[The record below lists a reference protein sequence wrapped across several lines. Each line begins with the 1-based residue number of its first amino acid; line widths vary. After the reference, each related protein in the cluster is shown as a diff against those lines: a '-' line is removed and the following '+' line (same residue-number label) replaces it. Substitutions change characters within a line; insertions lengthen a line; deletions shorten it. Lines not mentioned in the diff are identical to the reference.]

1 MIIRNINN
9 FIYCT
14 VFITLFLSKFSL
26 SDLKNCK
33 YNKNICNKLYQVV
46 GIKTPMMVAS
56 GTIIDNDFIV
66 TNRHVVEDH
75 KQLIIRYYNGEIKK
89 AFPLTHN
96 FPADLAILT
105 LNKQKKN
112 SYQTIKNK

>member
-1 MIIRNINN
+1 MIIKNINN
-9 FIYCT
+9 FVYII
-14 VFITLFLSKFSL
+14 VFSALFISKLAL
-26 SDLKNCK
+26 SDIKDCK
-33 YNKNICNKLYQVV
+33 YNKNICNKLNRVV

-56 GTIIDNDFIV
+56 GTIIADNFIV

-89 AFPLTHN
+89 AFPLSHN

-105 LNKQKKN
+105 LNKQKKILPN
-112 SYQTIKNK
+112 Y